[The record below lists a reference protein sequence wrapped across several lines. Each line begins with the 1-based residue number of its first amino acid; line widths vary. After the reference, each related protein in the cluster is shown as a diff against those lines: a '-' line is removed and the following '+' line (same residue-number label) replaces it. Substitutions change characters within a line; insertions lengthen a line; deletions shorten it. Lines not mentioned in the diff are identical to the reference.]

1 MEGKQVLSIK
11 INIQLYQQLKTQ
23 IGKGKIS
30 QFVEETLRE
39 KLEKKEL
46 ELEQA
51 YKEIAQD
58 KERWKLTKAW
68 EKVALSDL
76 RKRSK

>member
-30 QFVEETLRE
+30 QFVEETLME
-39 KLEKKEL
+39 KLGQKEL

-51 YKEIAQD
+51 YKEISQD
-58 KERWKLTKAW
+58 KERWKLTKA
-68 EKVALSDL
+68 
-76 RKRSK
+76 

>member
-1 MEGKQVLSIK
+1 MEIKENNSLKEQSKQVLSIK
-11 INIQLYQQLKTQ
+11 INTQLYQQLKTQ

-30 QFVEETLRE
+30 QFVEETLME
-39 KLEKKEL
+39 KLEQKEL

-58 KERWKLTKAW
+58 KER
-68 EKVALSDL
+68 
-76 RKRSK
+76 

>member
-30 QFVEETLRE
+30 QFVEETLME
-39 KLEKKEL
+39 KLGQKEL

-51 YKEIAQD
+51 YKEISQD

-68 EKVALSDL
+68 ERAALSDL